1 MESVPE
7 LVEAWT
13 RGWVVSRGAA
23 APVAEP
29 WGWSIDV
36 GRVEQVCRHVLPEPD
51 EASVR
56 KLARAAAVPGT
67 WLKLFAD
74 DDTVRPWLGPGWEYD
89 QPGFLMT
96 VPLAPAEAP
105 VPAGYTLTRWT
116 TGGVLRVLVRT
127 GDGHFAAR
135 GQIAPTGTTA
145 VADRIETASGHRRR
159 GLGSVV
165 MRTLQSGA
173 HAAGATM
180 GVLVGTPEG
189 RDLYGSLGW
198 TTRSPMA
205 SLYFAPT
212 DPASSAP

>member
-7 LVEAWT
+7 VVEAWAK
-13 RGWVVSRGAA
+13 GWVASRGAA

-29 WGWSIDV
+29 WGWTIDV
-36 GRVEQVCRHVLPEPD
+36 GQVKQVARHVLPEPD

-56 KLARAAAVPGT
+56 KLVEATSAPGT

-74 DDTVRPWLGPGWEYD
+74 DETVRPWLGPGWRD
-89 QPGFLMT
+89 DLPGYLMT
-96 VPLAPAEAP
+96 VPLAPARTE

-127 GDGHFAAR
+127 EAGHFAAR
-135 GQIAPTGTTA
+135 GQIAPTGATA
-145 VADRIETASGHRRR
+145 VADQIETSPEHRRR
-159 GLGSVV
+159 GLGSLV
-165 MRTLQSGA
+165 MRALQNGAYASGA
-173 HAAGATM
+173 TT

-189 RDLYGSLGW
+189 QALYEALGW

-212 DPASSAP
+212 DPASSAA